1 MAYATF
7 EPSLKNIPPSEVVP
21 SLEKYWDL
29 RKSLPC
35 QQRLFYTLPI
45 DFAIHHS

>member
-7 EPSLKNIPPSEVVP
+7 EPSLKIYSSQEVVP
-21 SLEKYWDL
+21 SLEKYWDEN
-29 RKSLPC
+29 LPC